1 MMNRIKRLCRLSLL
15 LTLAM
20 GASGL
25 TAGEKQGAEVV
36 VRMIDGQ
43 ESRGELI
50 AVREETLLLKEE
62 KTGGDLSLKVD
73 KISSVKIINRPQT
86 LKWTLLGAVA
96 CGVAFPA
103 AKYYL
108 FATEEAYTASD
119 LVSKRATEGLGV
131 AAVIGVA
138 FGTVVGAGIGMSKG
152 KDDVFPLA
160 GDPVMSV
167 IYLQRLRYL
176 ARIKNPD

>member
-1 MMNRIKRLCRLSLL
+1 MMNRKKRLRWLSLL
-15 LTLAM
+15 LVLMTEAF
-20 GASGL
+20 GL

-36 VRMIDGQ
+36 VRMLNGR

-62 KTGGDLSLKVD
+62 KSGGDLSLK
-73 KISSVKIINRPQT
+73 IAEIHSVKIVNQPQP
-86 LKWTLLGAVA
+86 LKWSLLGAVA
-96 CGVAFPA
+96 CGIAFPA

-108 FATEEAYTASD
+108 FAKEEAYTASD
-119 LVSKRATEGLGV
+119 LVSRRATEGLGT

-152 KDDVFPLA
+152 KDEVFPLA
-160 GDPVMSV
+160 EEPPLRVV
-167 IYLQRLRYL
+167 YLQRLRYL
-176 ARIKNPD
+176 ARVPRPG